1 MSVSL
6 YSCNACDRH
15 VRNIYVVLMLYVQ
28 TLHGSKS
35 KSKGVACRAVYMQK
49 TYWKLNFSKL
59 KYAIFLSAGLCPAPR
74 QGSRPGPKGQTSNQF
89 APPLAGPDSG
99 QSHPGMRSDTEGHD

>member
-1 MSVSL
+1 
-6 YSCNACDRH
+6 
-15 VRNIYVVLMLYVQ
+15 
-28 TLHGSKS
+28 
-35 KSKGVACRAVYMQK
+35 MQK

-89 APPLAGPDSG
+89 ARPLAGPDSG
-99 QSHPGMRSDTEGHD
+99 QSHRTPALGLARPVGAWAWPHGMGGRRSPPKNAHGRVQSCALSPGKCFI